1 MDPAIPQDL
10 ATFIWEA
17 IDRLETL
24 ETLLLLQASPEKTW
38 TLHQLMQEMRSS
50 QLAAEQTTTVLVS
63 RGLLSLENNAYCFR
77 PRTPELEA
85 MAVRL
90 AACYRERRVA
100 VIRTIFSRP
109 NDAITS
115 FANAFRIKKEGS
127 DG

>member
-1 MDPAIPQDL
+1 MDAPIPQDL
-10 ATFIWEA
+10 AEFIWGA

-24 ETLLLLQASPEKTW
+24 ETLLLLQASPEKSW
-38 TLHQLMQEMRSS
+38 TLEQLMHDMRSS

-63 RGLLSLENNAYCFR
+63 RGLISLENGAYRFH

-85 MAVRL
+85 TAARL

-109 NDAITS
+109 NEAVRS
-115 FANAFRIKKEGS
+115 FADAFRIKKGRS
-127 DG
+127 DA